1 MSKDISKKLKKTNPF
16 YIFVFFFNNL
26 IKLLKKHFIIIL
38 IFLAVLISSFIVL
51 WPVIHKNIKSGYVGV
66 IFKPFFNGIDLDYVA
81 PEGINFKLP
90 WNRIIPYNAR
100 IQKHQLQL
108 EVITA
113 DLLKSNIT
121 VVFQYEIDK
130 NNVPL
135 LHRYLG
141 EDYLDKVI
149 IPEVISIARG
159 KIAERRSETAFSKD
173 ILVLAENISINA
185 DEVIINNINPP
196 GVNQIRLIRISDV
209 QITDIQFPK
218 IVQDSIQNKIVQRA
232 KLEAYEFILKSS
244 EKEAERKAIEAAG
257 IKAFQDIIQN
267 GLTTNYLR
275 WKGIDASEKLAS
287 SPNAKIV
294 IFGQGNA
301 SLPIILGD
309 LDRNPI
315 GKNVLNKIPMSDDAI
330 EDRSRKVETKT
341 KESY

>member
-26 IKLLKKHFIIIL
+26 IKLLKKHFIIVLIL
-38 IFLAVLISSFIVL
+38 LAVLISSFIVL
-51 WPVIHKNIKSGYVGV
+51 WPVIHKNIKPGHVGV
-66 IFKPFFNGIDLDYVA
+66 IFKPFFQGIDLNYVA

-90 WNRIIPYNAR
+90 WNNIISYNAR
-100 IQKHQLQL
+100 IQKHQLKL

-149 IPEVISIARG
+149 IPE
-159 KIAERRSETAFSKD
+159 RRSETAFSKD
-173 ILVLAENISINA
+173 ILVLAENISINV

-196 GVNQIRLIRISDV
+196 GVSQVRLIRISDV

-218 IVQDSIQNKIVQRA
+218 VVQDAIQNKIVQRA

-244 EKEAERKAIEAAG
+244 EKEAERKAIEASG

-315 GKNVLNKIPMSDDAI
+315 GKNVLNKIPISDNAI
-330 EDRSRKVETKT
+330 EDSSRKVESET